1 MNTYKASRVF
11 ALFLALTFLIV
22 PFNNK
27 AYGEEKHWAHKEME
41 YLKEKGILT
50 GYTDGSLKPDK
61 EMTRA
66 EITTVINKVFGYT
79 EKGEISFSDVKKE
92 DWFYEEIQK
101 GIAAGYI
108 TGYPSGTMKPNETVK
123 REEAAKMI
131 AMSYDLSRNESNPIK
146 FTDESTISN
155 WAIEYVKAV
164 AENGIIKGYPDGSF
178 RPTNRITRAE
188 VAQIIY
194 NIGNA
199 PVDEPVEKVQKQWMV
214 QSGAYGNKDN
224 ALIHVNDLINAGFN
238 DAFIL
243 QNPDNNSYLVI
254 VGKFSTK
261 DKAEVLLNDVKSKGF
276 DAFIKETEVKE
287 EEVKPEVKTPI
298 ISKTRTTVGQAQAWA
313 RNNGAHE
320 RFINVAPL
328 YWKYGELTG
337 INPEVLYCQAAKE
350 TGFGKY
356 GSAVKP
362 EMNNWAGIKV
372 AYPSGDR
379 TEDHETFATP
389 DDGVR
394 AHFNH
399 MGIYC
404 GVDPV
409 GEPHPRWYITSTFGW
424 RGQVQFVE
432 DLGGK
437 WAPNPDYGASIMRD
451 YVTKLYNTEVK

>member
-1 MNTYKASRVF
+1 M
-11 ALFLALTFLIV
+11 FLALVFLIL
-22 PFNNK
+22 PFSSKSHAIENHWANEAINYVRNKGIMVGNGNGDFNPDNEITRAEVMTTLNNARGYKEKAEINFKDVKEGSWYYEEVQKAVGAGYISGCGNDMMKPEDRITRQEVAQMVAK
-27 AYGEEKHWAHKEME
+27 AYG
-41 YLKEKGILT
+41 
-50 GYTDGSLKPDK
+50 
-61 EMTRA
+61 
-66 EITTVINKVFGYT
+66 
-79 EKGEISFSDVKKE
+79 
-92 DWFYEEIQK
+92 
-101 GIAAGYI
+101 
-108 TGYPSGTMKPNETVK
+108 
-123 REEAAKMI
+123 
-131 AMSYDLSRNESNPIK
+131 LSRNESNPIE
-146 FTDESTISN
+146 FIDESAIAN
-155 WAIEYVKAV
+155 WARESVRLV
-164 AENGIIKGYPDGSF
+164 SENRVMIGDNEGKF
-178 RPTNRITRAE
+178 NPTNRITRAE

-194 NIGNA
+194 NIDSS

-276 DAFIKETEVKE
+276 DAFIKEIEVKE

-320 RFINVAPL
+320 RFINVAPI
-328 YWKYGELTG
+328 YWEYGELTG

-356 GSAVKP
+356 GGAVKP

-409 GEPHPRWYITSTFGW
+409 GEPHPRWYITSTVGW
-424 RGQVQFVE
+424 KGQVQFVE